1 MNNLKN
7 QILAKIRQ
15 TIYYWIIFLATIVV
29 LVFMPMVGSE
39 AGIEFNLPTTR
50 AGWILYIVTKL
61 LVAILNVTI
70 FFSFMQQA
78 KLNVK
83 DDPKYLKACE
93 IMGKL
98 KKPKEYIPMAPRA
111 WERKQ
116 YVHKGVVIFA
126 STAGSLV
133 ALANAFLTY
142 DYMTLLTYAITIIM
156 GIIFGLL
163 QMAKAED
170 YWTREFY
177 DYAIRLTEDE
187 MINNTQ
193 KENKTIVEPILG
205 QKGEENGVNI

>member
-1 MNNLKN
+1 MNFKD

-15 TIYYWIIFLATIVV
+15 TIYYWIIFLTSMVV
-29 LVFMPMVGSE
+29 LVFLPMVGSE
-39 AGIEFNLPTTR
+39 AGLEFNIPTTT

-61 LVAILNVTI
+61 LVAVLNVII

-78 KLNVK
+78 KLNVR
-83 DDPKYLKACE
+83 DDPKYVKACE
-93 IMGKL
+93 IMGRV
-98 KKPKEYIPMAPRA
+98 KKEKAYIPRAPKV

-116 YVHKGVVIFA
+116 YMHKGVTIFLT
-126 STAGSLV
+126 TAISVV

-163 QMAKAED
+163 QMATAEE

-177 DYAIRLTEDE
+177 DYAIRFGEAE
-187 MINNTQ
+187 MINNPQ
-193 KENKTIVEPILG
+193 NEIKTTTEPILG
-205 QKGEENGVNI
+205 QKGEE

>member
-1 MNNLKN
+1 MNFKD

-15 TIYYWIIFLATIVV
+15 TIYYWIIFLTSMVV
-29 LVFMPMVGSE
+29 LVFLPMVGSE
-39 AGIEFNLPTTR
+39 AGLEFNIPTTT

-61 LVAILNVTI
+61 LVAVLNVII

-78 KLNVK
+78 KLNVR
-83 DDPKYLKACE
+83 DDPKYVKACE
-93 IMGKL
+93 IMGRV
-98 KKPKEYIPMAPRA
+98 KKEKAYIPRAPRV

-116 YVHKGVVIFA
+116 YMHKGVTIFLT
-126 STAGSLV
+126 TAISVV

-163 QMAKAED
+163 QMATAEE

-177 DYAIRLTEDE
+177 DYAIRFGEAE
-187 MINNTQ
+187 MINNPQ
-193 KENKTIVEPILG
+193 NEIKTTTEPILG
-205 QKGEENGVNI
+205 QKGEE